1 MCGHIDIPLIV
12 ERLQYV
18 RPGYWTEPEGNCSA
32 VLEKIDSEKEPDI
45 NAINQELQAIGDLA
59 NGVSSPKYDS
69 VKTSVNSTIGTIR
82 TYMGS
87 KQDNDYNRM
96 IEAYNRY
103 ISNMNTTNMN
113 ELDQ

>member
-1 MCGHIDIPLIV
+1 MIC
-12 ERLQYV
+12 
-18 RPGYWTEPEGNCSA
+18 A
-32 VLEKIDSEKEPDI
+32 
-45 NAINQELQAIGDLA
+45 
-59 NGVSSPKYDS
+59 
-69 VKTSVNSTIGTIR
+69 IR

-96 IEAYNRY
+96 IEAYNRF